1 MAKRARERESSGRER
16 NPPVRMTGMGLMQLA
31 LFCGLAAVVLALVG
45 TLMAGSASDPTA
57 SNNADSLGAGL
68 AMVLSAPEP
77 DTWHKKA
84 GTVEEAR
91 KLVKEYF
98 PNIEWGTVT
107 DKNELAKRDYRATQR
122 NEERLLNVERTLGGM
137 NTGALRGLM
146 IRASDTKVLNDW
158 GVGARINADAF
169 QSQRKIGGEVSVAT
183 MPASLPGG
191 SGVFTARVYHRGY
204 KQGKNH
210 VGDVYVI
217 LSEAALQPSGGGGV
231 WVFLTPLLVAIAIGL
246 LLAMVNKHVTTLK
259 GVARDL
265 DQIGRG
271 RLDLRVA
278 TGGTGEAG
286 FLQRATER
294 MVKNLALIQT
304 TGSGDLD
311 EALEKELDTA
321 TQIHESLRPS
331 DPPRVPGYELET
343 LFKAGRDIG
352 GDYYDYIELDAKRIA
367 LVLADCS
374 ESLRGVP
381 AAMVMAMTRA
391 YLKTAISA
399 ETGPAQWL
407 KDVNRRLARDLKSG
421 MAVTALAIVVDT
433 STHEAFA
440 ASAGHRPIVIWRQGK
455 TATVNPNG
463 IALGLDI
470 GPVFDQTIEDKKFSF
485 QKNDRIVLYTDGV
498 VSAENDAH
506 EAYGEARFLE
516 SIRRQGGMNSAA
528 FVNFVAGGV
537 DKFLGEAEQNDDI
550 TICTL
555 KRMK

>member
-1 MAKRARERESSGRER
+1 MAKRARERESSGRDR
-16 NPPVRMTGMGLMQLA
+16 SPPVRMTGMGLMQVA
-31 LFCGLAAVVLALVG
+31 LFCGLAAVALALVG
-45 TLMAGSASDPTA
+45 TLMAGRSTDPTA
-57 SNNADSLGAGL
+57 SHNADSLGAGL

-77 DTWHKKA
+77 DTWHKEA
-84 GTVEEAR
+84 GTLDKAKKLIGQYYPKAELGAVDKDAR
-91 KLVKEYF
+91 ARF
-98 PNIEWGTVT
+98 N
-107 DKNELAKRDYRATQR
+107 YRATER
-122 NEERLLNVERTLGGM
+122 NKQRLLNVEHVLGGM

-146 IRASDTKVLNDW
+146 IRASDTTVMSDW

-169 QSQRKIGGEVSVAT
+169 QSQRKIGGEVSIAS
-183 MPASLPGG
+183 MPASFPDGT
-191 SGVFTARVYHRGY
+191 GVFPARVYHHAY
-204 KQGKNH
+204 KQGKKH

-217 LSEAALQPSGGGGV
+217 VSEAALQPAGGGGA
-231 WVFLTPLLVAIAIGL
+231 WTFLTPLLVAIAIGL
-246 LLAMVNKHVTTLK
+246 MLAMVNKHVVTLR

-286 FLQRATER
+286 FLQRTTER

-321 TQIHESLRPS
+321 SQIHESLRPS

-352 GDYYDYIELDAKRIA
+352 GDYYDYIELDQNRIA

-374 ESLRGVP
+374 ESLRGVA

-391 YLKTAISA
+391 YLKTAIHADS
-399 ETGPAQWL
+399 GPAQWL

-433 STHEAFA
+433 STHEALA

-485 QKNDRIVLYTDGV
+485 QRNDRIVLYTDGV
-498 VSAENDAH
+498 ISAENDAH
-506 EAYGEARFLE
+506 EQYGEARFLE

-537 DKFLGEAEQNDDI
+537 DKFLGEAEQNDDV

>member
-1 MAKRARERESSGRER
+1 
-16 NPPVRMTGMGLMQLA
+16 
-31 LFCGLAAVVLALVG
+31 
-45 TLMAGSASDPTA
+45 
-57 SNNADSLGAGL
+57 
-68 AMVLSAPEP
+68 
-77 DTWHKKA
+77 
-84 GTVEEAR
+84 
-91 KLVKEYF
+91 
-98 PNIEWGTVT
+98 
-107 DKNELAKRDYRATQR
+107 
-122 NEERLLNVERTLGGM
+122 
-137 NTGALRGLM
+137 
-146 IRASDTKVLNDW
+146 
-158 GVGARINADAF
+158 
-169 QSQRKIGGEVSVAT
+169 